1 MQATANK
8 LPQREKGDQARA
20 RAIVRFNGLLF
31 YGLAAASFLETAAPL
46 HADRLARIFATRPE
60 VGRWLEQSWCPRC
73 TELGRRLRDFI
84 AATWPEFDWDAAYQ
98 EFHERYR
105 RGPAQGNREPG
116 IALEAMGLCVAS
128 TQAAVFYRAL
138 ARGADEPALR
148 ELARQAA
155 QAHAGAF
162 DHASALFER
171 CARYERVGL
180 LTAWRA
186 LHTSCRSA
194 RDFDVRV
201 AFEPL
206 ARHWRGASTVP
217 ELAYGDFRLRMA
229 ALIERHAAL
238 GRTERLLFRPWL
250 AREPSAPVTEL
261 PGNGVERR
269 PPMAQRRAAA

>member
-1 MQATANK
+1 MQVIANR
-8 LPQREKGDQARA
+8 LPPREKSDQARA

-46 HADRLARIFATRPE
+46 HAARLARVFATRPE
-60 VGRWLEQSWCPRC
+60 VGLWLEQSWCPRG

-84 AATWPEFDWDAAYQ
+84 AATWPEFDWNAAYE

-105 RGPAQGNREPG
+105 RGPVLASREAG
-116 IALEAMGLCVAS
+116 AALEALALCVAS

-155 QAHAGAF
+155 QVHASSF
-162 DHASALFER
+162 DYSSALFER

-186 LHTSCRSA
+186 LHASCRAA
-194 RDFDVRV
+194 RDFDVRT
-201 AFEPL
+201 AFDPL
-206 ARHWRGASTVP
+206 ARHWRGAPTVP

-250 AREPSAPVTEL
+250 VREHPAPVAQVPEKGL
-261 PGNGVERR
+261 ERRR
-269 PPMAQRRAAA
+269 PPAPQAAAA